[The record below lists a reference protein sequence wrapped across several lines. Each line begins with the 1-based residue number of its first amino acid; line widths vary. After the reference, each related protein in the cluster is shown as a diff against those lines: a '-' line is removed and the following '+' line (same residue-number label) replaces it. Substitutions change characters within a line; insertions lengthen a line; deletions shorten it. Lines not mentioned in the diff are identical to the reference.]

1 MTWVLL
7 MLVAAFCQAVKDL
20 CLKRSVAGVDG
31 LAVIWAYCLTTAL
44 FIAPFA
50 LHEGIPQVTPV
61 FWLSLACTGPLAVVT
76 FHFYV
81 KSLELS
87 DLSLSAPMLTATPL
101 FLLLT
106 SPVMLGEFPD
116 PMGLIGILT
125 LVAGSYVMNLRH
137 LKNGVFEPFKALL
150 RERGPR
156 LMLLVAFL
164 WSVSANIDKIGLR
177 NSSPLFW
184 ITCAFG
190 FTALLLTPLV
200 WRRTRRGFAQV
211 LEAPWYLLATG
222 LLEAV
227 TCIGQMQAL
236 TMTIV
241 PYVIAVKRMSAVFA
255 VLLGWLVLREGSVR
269 ERLAGAALMVLG
281 VFLIAFLG

>member
-1 MTWVLL
+1 MAWVSL

-31 LAVIWAYCLTTAL
+31 LAVVWSYCTATTLFLAPVAL
-44 FIAPFA
+44 WQ
-50 LHEGIPQVTPV
+50 GIPQVTWA
-61 FWLSLACTGPLAVVT
+61 FWASLFTTGPLAVVT
-76 FHFYV
+76 FHYYV
-81 KSLELS
+81 KSLKLS
-87 DLSLSAPMLTATPL
+87 DLSLTAPMLAATPL

-106 SPVMLGEFPD
+106 SPVILGEFPA
-116 PMGLIGILT
+116 PIGLVGIVI

-137 LKNGVFEPFKALL
+137 LKNGMFAPFKALL
-150 RERGPR
+150 HDPGPR

-164 WSVSANIDKIGLR
+164 WSISANIDKIGLR
-177 NSSPLFW
+177 NSSPVFW

-190 FTALLLTPLV
+190 FTALLLTPIV
-200 WRRTRRGFAQV
+200 WRRTAGGFAQV
-211 LEAPWYLLATG
+211 LNAPWYLLATG

-227 TCIGQMQAL
+227 TCLCQMDAL

-241 PYVIAVKRMSAVFA
+241 PYIVAVKRMSAVFA

-269 ERLAGAALMVLG
+269 ERLAGATLMVLG